1 MSDVQYKMMAKVI
14 VVIVNIILSPFSN
27 TNPYLRYRSSITNNY
42 ILDVFEMLCKLM
54 HIMYVAADMTPDQKP
69 HILAWQSVLTNDIQG
84 LEARTF

>member
-1 MSDVQYKMMAKVI
+1 MDKSRVRCAIQNDGQSHCCHCQHHFIPIFKHQSLPA
-14 VVIVNIILSPFSN
+14 FD
-27 TNPYLRYRSSITNNY
+27 NY

-69 HILAWQSVLTNDIQG
+69 HILAAWQSVLTNDIQG